1 MKRALVG
8 TALGLLM
15 MWANLAGAA
24 EVTMTASPAV
34 PAAQGSISFQH
45 DRNHNTKFTVHAKHL
60 AKPDALT
67 PAKSAYVV
75 WTQPRGKDAQ
85 NQGVLSVNENLEGSL
100 SGTTPQQ
107 TFDVIVT
114 AEDSANIDHPS
125 GTEVLRGTVQHH

>member
-1 MKRALVG
+1 MA
-8 TALGLLM
+8 
-15 MWANLAGAA
+15 WANLAGAA
-24 EVTMTASPAV
+24 EIPMTASPAV
-34 PAAQGSISFQH
+34 PEATASISFQH

-60 AKPDALT
+60 ARPDALT
-67 PAKSAYVV
+67 PAKSLYVV

-85 NQGVLSVNENLEGSL
+85 NQGVFNVNENLEGSL
-100 SGTTPQQ
+100 SATTPHQ

>member
-8 TALGLLM
+8 TTLGLLM

-60 AKPDALT
+60 ARPDALT

-75 WTQPRGKDAQ
+75 WTQPRGKAAQ
-85 NQGVLSVNENLEGSL
+85 NQGVLSVNEKLEGSL

-114 AEDSANIDHPS
+114 AEDSANVDHPS

>member
-8 TALGLLM
+8 TTLGLLM

-60 AKPDALT
+60 ARPDALT

-75 WTQPRGKDAQ
+75 WTQPRGNVAAIRPVHITAPQ
-85 NQGVLSVNENLEGSL
+85 TLETVRVLAM
-100 SGTTPQQ
+100 
-107 TFDVIVT
+107 I
-114 AEDSANIDHPS
+114 
-125 GTEVLRGTVQHH
+125 GTEYAERAMALLLVAVDVTDLRGWPLA